1 MKKEYIDFD
10 ELIAQIMEN
19 ESAGKNLTDEE
30 YQSIINFLKDKLF
43 DFLIFIYKCKNK
55 NIRKSKEK
63 LKEFL
68 IQFSTELIKN
78 FNHGK
83 VEIEINILSSTLS
96 LLNDSFQKYISNN

>member
-1 MKKEYIDFD
+1 MKKEDIDFD

-30 YQSIINFLKDKLF
+30 YQLIINFLKDKLF

-83 VEIEINILSSTLS
+83 VEIEINILSNILS
-96 LLNDSFQKYISNN
+96 LIKG